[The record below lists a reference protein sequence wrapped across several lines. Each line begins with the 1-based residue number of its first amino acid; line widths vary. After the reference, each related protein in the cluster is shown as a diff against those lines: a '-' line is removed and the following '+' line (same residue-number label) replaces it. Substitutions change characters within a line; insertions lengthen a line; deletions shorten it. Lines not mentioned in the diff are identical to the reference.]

1 MVNLTNYVCMLLEL
15 RLGPIIIGIHSSSK
29 RVDKSA
35 PALWGLNL
43 DHTLMYDWDG

>member
-1 MVNLTNYVCMLLEL
+1 MLHWNYIVK
-15 RLGPIIIGIHSSSK
+15 RLGLIIIGIHSSSK
-29 RVDKSA
+29 RLMFKIVDKSA